1 VNSVALIGRLTAD
14 PQPHTGD
21 KHESATFRLAVP
33 RNGSDGADFID
44 VVTFDKLA
52 ATCAQ
57 WLSKGREVAVV
68 GKLRLSE
75 WTSRDGER
83 RSKIQVVADAVQFLG
98 SPKKA
103 GDPDGGV
110 ASDDEGSTDKPATG
124 AYRRKAS

>member
-1 VNSVALIGRLTAD
+1 MNSVALIGRLTAD
-14 PQPHTGD
+14 PTSHAGE
-21 KHESATFRLAVP
+21 KHESATFRLAIP
-33 RNGSDGADFID
+33 RPGSDGADFID

-52 ATCAQ
+52 SVCGE
-57 WLSKGREVAVV
+57 WLTKGREVAVV

-75 WTSRDGER
+75 WTTKDGER
-83 RSKIQVVADAVQFLG
+83 RSKVQVVAEAVQSLG

-110 ASDDEGSTDKPATG
+110 ADEPSDRPAVG